1 MLAPSD
7 RAENSHGTKTTRPK
21 SMGAIML
28 IIQII
33 RTTTARVAS
42 MHAIILTVSD
52 IFMLN
57 AIIVGYGK
65 YIILHGQQT
74 RTVLLNKC

>member
-7 RAENSHGTKTTRPK
+7 RAENSHGTNTTRPK

-42 MHAIILTVSD
+42 MHAIILTV
-52 IFMLN
+52 MGMKTKR
-57 AIIVGYGK
+57 AAVGLVVG
-65 YIILHGQQT
+65 GEM
-74 RTVLLNKC
+74 C